1 MQKALITRLIA
12 LTFFFYTGEKLSAQS
27 TELVLPGDFKGSIIA
42 GDISPNG
49 KWLVVGTTVGEVK
62 LWDLNSG
69 KQIIAFKNDS
79 DMTVQVAFSP
89 DGNQVLSFWPL
100 ILWDRKS
107 GERKYIAKEEDPS
120 TFCFSPDNKY
130 IYASGRANNVILKID
145 RANGQIIKK
154 LQLTEYPTSISISP
168 DGNLLA
174 ENHGAEFTIWNTQN
188 WEIVDK
194 INLKSSI
201 LGEGIKFIE
210 GKPELLLQSYSELFL
225 WDYNRHI
232 RSMDYPLQA
241 DHFRNLELIPGTNQ
255 FITYSSDSVLAFW
268 DLNRNTPIRKEKL
281 NFPTELL
288 LVSPDRKNIILND
301 RYSREIQISTLN
313 NIKKTTSILGGSTL
327 PIAGLDISPDGNKLA
342 ILNKKYIRIWDLE
355 QQRNI
360 ITIPTHLN
368 YTYSVRFSPNG
379 KLVAYGAPNN
389 EIIIADIAKGDE
401 IYRLKNDQRHVIA
414 LAFSPDNKY
423 LATGAEDSSLYIWD
437 LSEKKPIV
445 VLKNMESSPFS
456 MCYSSD
462 GLLLAVAH
470 WIPFI
475 TVLDAQTGK
484 SIKQLNGTLG
494 PIETIKFSK
503 DDSQLYFNMQDSV
516 IRYWNIVTDKFGE
529 LTRINMLNVRAS
541 IIEPEKNL
549 YISGDN
555 YGNMIFQSGRFQDQK
570 KNKPHA
576 NNISSLVLA
585 EKHNLFISSS
595 ADNTVKFHNMKTGE
609 LMATLLLV
617 DSIDQFL
624 VLPDNNYTGTKRA
637 ISMVNFRKDNVVYP
651 FEQFDLQYNR
661 PHEVYKALGV
671 KDTALLTVYK
681 RAWEKRMKRAGIK
694 EEDFTSNIHVP
705 QIRLLNE
712 ESIPANTNSNKL
724 TLQLNSTDD
733 TYFLDHY
740 KVSINDVP
748 ISGRDLRISGQKS
761 HENTDSIS
769 IELSNGLNKIQVSVN
784 NEKGTE
790 SPYVTTYIEY
800 RPNAPTPAPATYFI
814 GIGVSNYKDD
824 SRTLRYADKDIR
836 DLAALFKS
844 RYPDLKIDTLLN
856 KKATKE
862 NILQLKEKLSK
873 TKVDDRV
880 IISVSGHGI
889 LSDSLDF
896 YYATYDMDFEK
907 PSQRGILF
915 QELEALLSDIPSRKK
930 LLLIDACNSG
940 EIDKEDPMA
949 ASKASNPCKDLKTY
963 NSKGGKMSKSSETTT
978 STSQNSFVLMQELFA
993 DTRKSNGAIV
1003 ISAAS
1008 GSEYALEDSKWK
1020 NGVFTYSFKKA
1031 FQENPKN
1038 YSVGQLKEY
1047 LIQSV
1052 YLLTCGRQKPTVRV
1066 ENLEFNWNI
1075 W

>member
-12 LTFFFYTGEKLSAQS
+12 LTFFFYTGDKLHSQN
-27 TELVLPGDFKGSIIA
+27 TELVLPGDFKGSIFA

-49 KWLVVGTTVGEVK
+49 KWLATGTSVGEVK
-62 LWDLNSG
+62 LWDLISG
-69 KQIIAFKNDS
+69 KQLKTFKNDS
-79 DMTVQVAFSP
+79 DMTVKVLFSP
-89 DGNQVLSFWPL
+89 DGKQVLSHWPL
-100 ILWDRKS
+100 ILWDRTT
-107 GERKYIAKEEDPS
+107 GLRQYLAKDEDPFD
-120 TFCFSPDNKY
+120 FCFSPNNKFIY
-130 IYASGRANNVILKID
+130 ISAAKNKELLIID
-145 RANGQIIKK
+145 RVTN
-154 LQLTEYPTSISISP
+154 SITKRVPLFDNPYCIRVSA

-174 ENHGAEFTIWNTQN
+174 GDMGSEVWIWNTTT
-188 WEIVDK
+188 WEVIEK
-194 INLKSSI
+194 IPD
-201 LGEGIKFIE
+201 EGAVTKNKFN
-210 GKPELLLQSYSELFL
+210 F
-225 WDYNRHI
+225 
-232 RSMDYPLQA
+232 
-241 DHFRNLELIPGTNQ
+241 IPGTNQ
-255 FITYSSDSVLAFW
+255 LLIQTDKKIINWDYKKHVAQINYPAQNGYFTNFALIPGTKQFVTSSSDSLFIYW
-268 DLNRNTPIRKEKL
+268 ELSKNKPIRKEKT
-281 NFPTELL
+281 NFYTDLL
-288 LVSPDRKNIILND
+288 LIDPEGKKIVYNDYFGREVIVANIDNFRKLA
-301 RYSREIQISTLN
+301 T
-313 NIKKTTSILGGSTL
+313 LGGSTQ
-327 PIAGLDISPDGNKLA
+327 PISSLDISSDGNKLA
-342 ILNKKYIRIWDLE
+342 ILNKKYIRIWDLN
-355 QQRNI
+355 QQKNI
-360 ITIPTHLN
+360 VSIPTHLN
-368 YTYSVRFSPNG
+368 YVYSVRFSPDG
-379 KLVAYGAPNN
+379 KYVAYGTPRND
-389 EIIIADIAKGDE
+389 IIIADIARGDE
-401 IYRLKNDQRHVIA
+401 IYRLTGDQRIINS
-414 LAFSPDNKY
+414 LAFSPDNKL
-423 LATGAEDSSLYIWD
+423 LASGGEDSSLYIWD
-437 LSEKKPIV
+437 LEARKPIV
-445 VLKNMESSPFS
+445 IQKKLHSPPHS
-456 MCYSSD
+456 MSFSSD
-462 GLLLAVAH
+462 GMLLAVAH

-475 TVLDAQTGK
+475 SLYDAHSGT
-484 SIKQLNGTLG
+484 SIKQFNGTIG
-494 PIETIKFSK
+494 PIETIHFSK
-503 DDSQLYFNMQDSV
+503 GDRRLYFDMKDSV
-516 IRYWNIVTDKFGE
+516 IRYWDIVTDKWGS
-529 LTRINMLNVRAS
+529 LTKMDMHGIRSS
-541 IIEPEKNL
+541 IIEPERNL
-549 YISGDN
+549 FISGDEN
-555 YGNMIFQSGRFQDQK
+555 GNLIFQNGSSDLQIK
-570 KNKPHA
+570 SKPHA
-576 NNISSLVLA
+576 NNITSLVLA
-585 EKHNLFISSS
+585 EKQGLFISSS
-595 ADNTVKFHNMKTGE
+595 TDNTVKFHNLKTGE
-609 LMATLLLV
+609 LVATLLLV

-624 VLPDNNYTGTKRA
+624 VLPDNNYSGTKRA

-712 ESIPANTNSNKL
+712 DNIPANTNSNKL

-740 KVSINDVP
+740 KVLVNDVP
-748 ISGRDLRISGQKS
+748 IAGRDLRISGQKS

-940 EIDKEDPMA
+940 EIDKEDPLA
-949 ASKASNPCKDLKTY
+949 SSKASNPCKDLKTY

-1003 ISAAS
+1003 ISAAA